1 MAFGKRGTVVMLSS
15 RWVVAGLAVV
25 GIVAI
30 VLVLLYGGGG
40 SGGGTGGGY

>member
-1 MAFGKRGTVVMLSS
+1 MAFGGRGRGVTMSN
-15 RWVVAGLAVV
+15 RWVIAGLVV
-25 GIVAI
+25 LGAVAI